1 MVWDANPKKL
11 KVDVSFDQGKT
22 FTAVSTQALNY
33 SAYALYAESVE
44 YQNVRSAPTKL
55 SQFTDDLQVAKIK
68 DLDPLK
74 ADIASNKQ
82 DIQGILNNNT
92 QTTAQVAVINQSIT
106 AINKVNETQTG
117 RLDYLNAQLAETN
130 MSIQNLG
137 FTYERLANR
146 SLDSELGGRF
156 PQDGFYPSQRA
167 VKTYIDAQ
175 TTGNATTTTLGK
187 IQLAG
192 DLTGTATLPRLAA
205 NSVKFAA
212 LADSTVT
219 TSKIVDANVTD
230 AKIVSMQ
237 ASKLTG
243 NIAVANG
250 GTGASS
256 LTGILRG
263 NGTGAFSSVAYGN
276 FYDLSNQ
283 IAAVADSAFAM
294 KVSNTDFA
302 SGVSIQNNTQ
312 VRFTNA
318 GVYNIQFS
326 LQIGRSTGTSAETI
340 TYWLRK
346 NGANIAATSK
356 SVLLAGSALVISGN
370 FFQNLTAG
378 DQVELMWS
386 ITNPQVYLA
395 TTPANA
401 TPSRPAIP
409 SLNLSV
415 SQVF

>member
-1 MVWDANPKKL
+1 LALKENLANKAIASNLGAASPSDVLYPSQKAVKTYIDAHTTPEATTLIQAKIQL
-11 KVDVSFDQGKT
+11 AGDLAG
-22 FTAVSTQALNY
+22 TA
-33 SAYALYAESVE
+33 
-44 YQNVRSAPTKL
+44 SAPTVPALTTKENTANK
-55 SQFTDDLQVAKIK
+55 STASDLGAGTSSDV
-68 DLDPLK
+68 L
-74 ADIASNKQ
+74 
-82 DIQGILNNNT
+82 
-92 QTTAQVAVINQSIT
+92 
-106 AINKVNETQTG
+106 
-117 RLDYLNAQLAETN
+117 
-130 MSIQNLG
+130 
-137 FTYERLANR
+137 F
-146 SLDSELGGRF
+146 
-156 PQDGFYPSQRA
+156 PSQKA

-192 DLTGTATLPRLAA
+192 DLTGTATAPRLAA

-219 TSKIVDANVTD
+219 TSKIVNANVTD

-263 NGTGAFSSVAYGN
+263 NGTSAFSSVAYGN

-302 SGVSIQNNTQ
+302 SGISIQNNTQ

-326 LQIGRSTGTSAETI
+326 LQIGRSTGTSPETI

-356 SVLLAGSALVISGN
+356 AVVLAGSVLVISGN

-386 ITNPQVYLA
+386 TTNPQVYLA

>member
-1 MVWDANPKKL
+1 M
-11 KVDVSFDQGKT
+11 
-22 FTAVSTQALNY
+22 
-33 SAYALYAESVE
+33 
-44 YQNVRSAPTKL
+44 
-55 SQFTDDLQVAKIK
+55 
-68 DLDPLK
+68 
-74 ADIASNKQ
+74 
-82 DIQGILNNNT
+82 
-92 QTTAQVAVINQSIT
+92 
-106 AINKVNETQTG
+106 
-117 RLDYLNAQLAETN
+117 
-130 MSIQNLG
+130 
-137 FTYERLANR
+137 
-146 SLDSELGGRF
+146 
-156 PQDGFYPSQRA
+156 
-167 VKTYIDAQ
+167 
-175 TTGNATTTTLGK
+175 
-187 IQLAG
+187 
-192 DLTGTATLPRLAA
+192 
-205 NSVKFAA
+205 KFAA

-302 SGVSIQNNTQ
+302 SDISIQNNTQ

-326 LQIGRSTGTSAETI
+326 LQIGRSTGTSPETI

-356 SVLLAGSALVISGN
+356 AVVLANNTLVISGN